1 MLTLRRRRS
10 AFICGT
16 LSGLFFLA
24 SVANVLA
31 QTDWKKEWERT
42 LQEAKK
48 EGKIVVGIPAR
59 AELRKE
65 LEATFKPQFG
75 IDMELLTARGPQ
87 NASRI
92 ASEYKAGVKYF
103 DVFIGG
109 SGTYESLVDDGMVEP
124 LTPYLGGQPQD
135 KTLPLFFYCRRR
147 HRWLLV

>member
-10 AFICGT
+10 AFICET

-65 LEATFKPQFG
+65 LEATFKP
-75 IDMELLTARGPQ
+75 
-87 NASRI
+87 
-92 ASEYKAGVKYF
+92 
-103 DVFIGG
+103 
-109 SGTYESLVDDGMVEP
+109 
-124 LTPYLGGQPQD
+124 
-135 KTLPLFFYCRRR
+135 
-147 HRWLLV
+147 